1 MMPVVASSATEAE
14 LYAAVL
20 TATSMDM
27 MFTYTYYIHADEA
40 PLIIWE
46 LSDTQTIGRLED
58 E

>member
-1 MMPVVASSATEAE
+1 MMPVVASSTTEAE
-14 LYAAVL
+14 LYAAVLTL

-46 LSDTQTIGRLED
+46 PSDT
-58 E
+58 